1 MQDFRYALRM
11 MRRAPGFTAVA
22 ILSLALGIGANTAIF
37 SLIDTLMLRPL
48 PVRNPGELVEFLS
61 QYPDPAEPPSNS
73 YAWKYYERFRDE
85 THAFSDLIGV
95 SSARFHVRADG
106 IDADAV
112 DGEYVVGNYF
122 TMLGLTPALGRLLGP
137 QDDALGSGSAAVAV
151 LSWASWTKRFHADPS
166 VVGKRLEIEGAPAT
180 VIGVAPRRFFGVQI
194 GAVPEI
200 WLPVAMEALIQTP
213 SRRARGELTMS
224 VMARVKPGVPLDQA
238 RAELRVINRD
248 RNEEIAKRG
257 DVRWR
262 QVTIDAVPAAAG
274 MSRLTFVYA
283 RPLFALMAIVSLL
296 LLLAC
301 TSVATLLLARGAAR
315 QREMTVRV
323 ALGAGR
329 LRLVRQ
335 VLTESLLLAAAGCL
349 LGIVLAYFGADALM
363 RVVTSGRMP
372 GMAAHI
378 EIQPQLDL
386 RVLLF
391 TVGVSLATGV
401 LFGLAPALSACHSVP
416 AVSLRASG
424 AAPDTPS
431 RWFIGRGLVVAQV
444 ALSIVLLAAAGLF
457 VRHMFTLRNVGL
469 GFQRESVLLVTL
481 DPAGSGYQGTQL
493 APIYRQL
500 LERLT
505 AIPGVR
511 SAALSRITP
520 VSGGGASRFIDVPG
534 VREKGEDRRRV
545 ALNWTAPKY
554 FETLGTPLLAGRDF
568 TFADQ
573 GGPLVAI
580 VSQSMARYYFGDRS
594 PIGQRFT
601 FERQDNRGMAQDQPY
616 QIVGVVGDTKYLNLQ
631 EPKPRMV
638 YLNAFQEPRLFAH
651 QFSLRTNVRPEAVAG
666 EVRRAVR
673 DVFPTVAV
681 AKVTTMTDQVDASM
695 IPERLIAM
703 LSGFF
708 GALGALL
715 SAIGLCGLLAYTVG
729 RRTAEIGIRMALGA
743 TEGAVARM
751 VVASAFGLTFLGLV
765 IGAPLALWS
774 LRLAAIFVDDP
785 PAGIALPLSIAA
797 AAMIVV
803 AALAAYL
810 PARRASR
817 VNPIEALSQE

>member
-1 MQDFRYALRM
+1 MQDLRYAVRM

-22 ILSLALGIGANTAIF
+22 VLSLALGIGANTAIF
-37 SLIDTLMLRPL
+37 SLINTLMLRPL
-48 PVRNPGELVEFLS
+48 PVRNPGELVQFLS

-95 SSARFHVRADG
+95 SPARFHLRADG

-122 TMLGLTPALGRLLGP
+122 TMLGLTPAVGRLLGP

-151 LSWASWTKRFHADPS
+151 LSWASWTNRFHADPS
-166 VVGKRLEIEGAPAT
+166 VIGRRLVVDGAPAT

-194 GAVPEI
+194 GAAPEI
-200 WLPVAMEALIQTP
+200 WLPVAMEPLIQRP
-213 SRRARGELTMS
+213 SRRASGELTMS
-224 VMARVKPGVPLDQA
+224 VMARIKPSVPPGQA
-238 RAELRVINRD
+238 RAELSAINRD

-257 DVRWR
+257 DPRWR

-274 MSRLTFVYA
+274 LSRLTFVYA
-283 RPLFALMAIVSLL
+283 RPLFALMAIVGLL

-349 LGIVLAYFGADALM
+349 LGIVFAYFGADALM
-363 RVVTSGRMP
+363 RIVTSGRMP
-372 GMAAHI
+372 GMPAHI
-378 EIQPQLDL
+378 EIQPQIDL

-401 LFGLAPALSACHSVP
+401 LFGLAPALSAWQP
-416 AVSLRASG
+416 AAAASLRATGS
-424 AAPDTPS
+424 APDTPS
-431 RWFIGRGLVVAQV
+431 RQFIGKGLVIAQV

-457 VRHMFTLRNVGL
+457 VRHMLTLRNVGL
-469 GFQRESVLLVTL
+469 GFQRESVLLVSL
-481 DPAGSGYQGTQL
+481 DPAGSGYQGNQL

-500 LERLT
+500 LARFA

-511 SAALSRITP
+511 SATLSGITP
-520 VSGGGASRFIDVPG
+520 VSGGGASRFIEVPRF
-534 VREKGEDRRRV
+534 RERAEDRRRV

-568 TFADQ
+568 TFEDQ

-580 VSQSMARYYFGDRS
+580 VNQSMARYYFGDRS
-594 PIGQRFT
+594 PIGQLFT
-601 FERQDNRGMAQDQPY
+601 FERQDNRGTAQDQPY
-616 QIVGVVGDTKYLNLQ
+616 QIVGVVGDAKYLNLQ
-631 EPKPRMV
+631 EPIWRMV
-638 YLNAFQEPRLFAH
+638 YLNTFQEPRLFSH

-666 EVRRAVR
+666 DVRRLVR
-673 DVFPTVAV
+673 EVLPTVTV
-681 AKVTTMTDQVDASM
+681 ARVTTMTDQVDASM
-695 IPERLIAM
+695 IPERLMAM

-708 GALGALL
+708 GGLGALL
-715 SAIGLCGLLAYTVG
+715 AATGLYGLLAYTVA
-729 RRTAEIGIRMALGA
+729 RRTSEIGIRMALGA
-743 TEGAVARM
+743 TPRDVLAMVHKSALAMAGAGVA
-751 VVASAFGLTFLGLV
+751 LGV
-765 IGAPLALWS
+765 PLAF
-774 LRLAAIFVDDP
+774 AAERVAVTFVDNMS
-785 PAGIALPLSIAA
+785 AGSAMPIAMAA
-797 AAMIVV
+797 AAAIAIALV
-803 AALAAYL
+803 AASV
-810 PARRASR
+810 PAHRASR
-817 VNPIEALSQE
+817 VNPIEALRQE

>member
-1 MQDFRYALRM
+1 
-11 MRRAPGFTAVA
+11 
-22 ILSLALGIGANTAIF
+22 
-37 SLIDTLMLRPL
+37 
-48 PVRNPGELVEFLS
+48 
-61 QYPDPAEPPSNS
+61 
-73 YAWKYYERFRDE
+73 
-85 THAFSDLIGV
+85 
-95 SSARFHVRADG
+95 
-106 IDADAV
+106 
-112 DGEYVVGNYF
+112 
-122 TMLGLTPALGRLLGP
+122 
-137 QDDALGSGSAAVAV
+137 
-151 LSWASWTKRFHADPS
+151 
-166 VVGKRLEIEGAPAT
+166 VVGKRLVVDGVPAT
-180 VIGVAPRRFFGVQI
+180 VIGVAPRRFFGLQI
-194 GAVPEI
+194 GAAPEI
-200 WLPVAMEALIQTP
+200 WLPVAMEPLIQTP
-213 SRRARGELTMS
+213 SRRESGELTMS

-248 RNEEIAKRG
+248 RIEEIAKRG

-329 LRLVRQ
+329 LRLVGQ
-335 VLTESLLLAAAGCL
+335 VLTESLLLAGAGCL

-372 GMAAHI
+372 GMPAHI

-401 LFGLAPALSACHSVP
+401 LFGLAPALSACHP
-416 AVSLRASG
+416 APAASLRATG

-431 RWFIGRGLVVAQV
+431 RRFVGKGLVIAQV

-481 DPAGSGYQGTQL
+481 DPAGSGYQGNQL

-500 LERLT
+500 LARLA

-511 SAALSRITP
+511 SAALSGITP
-520 VSGGGASRFIDVPG
+520 VSGGGASRFIDVSG
-534 VREKGEDRRRV
+534 FREKAEDRRRV

-568 TFADQ
+568 TFEDQ

-594 PIGQRFT
+594 PIGQLFT
-601 FERQDNRGMAQDQPY
+601 FERQDNRGAAQDQPY

-631 EPKPRMV
+631 EPIRRMV
-638 YLNAFQEPRLFAH
+638 YLNAFQEPRIFSH

-673 DVFPTVAV
+673 EVVPTVAV

-695 IPERLIAM
+695 IPERLTAM

-715 SAIGLCGLLAYTVG
+715 AAVGLYGLLAYTVA
-729 RRTAEIGIRMALGA
+729 RRTREIGIRMALGA
-743 TEGAVARM
+743 THRDVMRM
-751 VVASAFGLTFLGLV
+751 VLGSALGLAGTGLA
-765 IGAPLALWS
+765 IGLPLAFWS
-774 LRLAAIFVDDP
+774 QRIATAFVNDL
-785 PAGIALPLSIAA
+785 PAGDGLPLVGAA

-803 AALAAYL
+803 ALVAAFV
-810 PARRASR
+810 PASR
-817 VNPIEALSQE
+817 AARVSPIESLRQE